1 MVGFNK
7 RPSLVEE
14 FLVDSFDF
22 SIDEWELFPFHERV
36 DVFGAFLDDGFEIV
50 WISIKDGVVFKLLL
64 IKDFDGLV
72 WEELKIKIVV
82 DIAEESLVEDGW
94 ASDVG
99 VIAIT
104 VRFLHRDAVGPLLL
118 EENENG
124 VLVGHPTAAVAFSHQ
139 RGL

>member
-7 RPSLVEE
+7 WPSLVEE

-36 DVFGAFLDDGFEIV
+36 DVFGAFLDDRFEIV
-50 WISIKDGVVFKLLL
+50 WISVKDGVVFKLLL

-72 WEELKIKIVV
+72 WEEFKVEIVV

-124 VLVGHPTAAVAFSHQ
+124 VLVGHPTATVAFSHQ